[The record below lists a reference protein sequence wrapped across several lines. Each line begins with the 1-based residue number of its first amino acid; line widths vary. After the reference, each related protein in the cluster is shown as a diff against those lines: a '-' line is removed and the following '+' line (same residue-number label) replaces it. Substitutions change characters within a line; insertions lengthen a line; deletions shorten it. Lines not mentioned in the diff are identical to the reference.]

1 MQKYSYQATNTYE
14 NLFLIFKMFYLYIFS
29 D

>member
-1 MQKYSYQATNTYE
+1 MQKYSYQVTNTYE